1 MEGSTTTQDEIH
13 HEEKDR
19 SESSEEGQTDLKER
33 GLKLLL
39 LNKVYFS
46 FRNYVCFWFTLAKT
60 NQQGFYLVYG
70 HAPW

>member
-46 FRNYVCFWFTLAKT
+46 FRNYVCF
-60 NQQGFYLVYG
+60 
-70 HAPW
+70 